1 MYEKI
6 LEKFE
11 PKKENLLRILHE
23 IQDNQPQNY
32 IPEDAVIEIGNYLKI
47 PYNHIY
53 GVITFYTMF
62 HTKPRGKYIIR
73 LCDSPVC
80 FLNGSK
86 NILKRLKELLNLN
99 IGETTPDGLFTL
111 ELTSCLGVCANS
123 PVMMINRDVY
133 GDLSEEKAEKIIR
146 NIKEVNDEF

>member
-1 MYEKI
+1 MYEEIIK
-6 LEKFE
+6 KFE
-11 PKKENLLRILHE
+11 PKKENLLKILHAV
-23 IQDNQPQNY
+23 QDSEPQNY
-32 IPEDAVIEIGNYLKI
+32 IPQKAILEIGEYLNL

-53 GVITFYTMF
+53 GVVTFYTMF
-62 HTKPRGKYIIR
+62 HTKPAGKYIIR

-86 NILKRLKELLNLN
+86 NVLKRLQELLNLE

-123 PVMMINRDVY
+123 PVMMINKDIY
-133 GDLSEEKAEKIIR
+133 GDLTEDRAEEIIR
-146 NIKEVNDEF
+146 EIKRGQS

>member
-1 MYEKI
+1 MYEEIIK
-6 LEKFE
+6 KFE
-11 PKKENLLRILHE
+11 PKKENLLKILHAV
-23 IQDNQPQNY
+23 QDSEPQNY
-32 IPEDAVIEIGNYLKI
+32 IPQKAILEIGEYLNL

-53 GVITFYTMF
+53 GVVTFYTMF
-62 HTKPRGKYIIR
+62 HTKPAGKYIIR

-86 NILKRLKELLNLN
+86 NVLKRLKELLNLE

-123 PVMMINRDVY
+123 PVMMINKDIY
-133 GDLSEEKAEKIIR
+133 GDLTEDRAEEIIR
-146 NIKEVNDEF
+146 EIKRGQS